1 MKMIQLAALAFLTTI
16 GTAASADMQIADI
29 RAFETAPTAMA
40 GGGFMQITN
49 TCSTDDRLVAVEAD
63 FPRVELHS
71 HDFDSDGIARMIHLE
86 DGIAIPA
93 GETVTLEPGGLHVMF
108 MGLRGNPL
116 VAGETVDAT
125 LIFEEA
131 GPVPVTFDVVMRDM
145 QHGHGGAQ
153 NHSDG
158 HNH

>member
-1 MKMIQLAALAFLTTI
+1 MKMTKLAALAFLTAI

-49 TCSTDDRLVAVEAD
+49 TGTTDDRLVAVEAD

-71 HDFDSDGIARMIHLE
+71 HDFDSEGIARMIHLE
-86 DGIAIPA
+86 DGIAVPA

-108 MGLRGNPL
+108 MGLRGSPL

-131 GPVPVTFDVVMRDM
+131 GPVPVTFDIVKRDM
-145 QHGHGGAQ
+145 QHGHG
-153 NHSDG
+153 HSEG